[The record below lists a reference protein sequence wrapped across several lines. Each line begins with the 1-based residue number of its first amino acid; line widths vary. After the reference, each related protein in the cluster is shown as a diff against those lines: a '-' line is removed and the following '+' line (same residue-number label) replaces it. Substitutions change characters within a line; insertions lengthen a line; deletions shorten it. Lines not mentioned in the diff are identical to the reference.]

1 MQAAEAEAVV
11 KLVELQ
17 VLAEAV
23 LVNNLEAEQVL
34 LEVQIL
40 AEAEAALM

>member
-1 MQAAEAEAVV
+1 MQAAAAVAVV
-11 KLVELQ
+11 KLVDLQ
-17 VLAEAV
+17 VLVVVV

-40 AEAEAALM
+40 AVAVVALM